1 MTHHDMVGMKDYFRE
16 EFTFPIT
23 RKKEMHRADAV
34 RGSHRDFLRFLLSV
48 PSALACGN
56 TDQPP
61 GAIVE
66 FHVVHYEGRLAF

>member
-1 MTHHDMVGMKDYFRE
+1 
-16 EFTFPIT
+16 
-23 RKKEMHRADAV
+23 MHRADAV